1 MAGNLIF
8 RWVFIRNYLIFM
20 ILVML
25 VHFVLLHYYYSIPL
39 VNSVIDALISYMI
52 LFVILINLWF
62 VVKFARTE
70 SVSSFTSIR
79 NSTIAVIILVIGWLF
94 LSKHFLGLIFHGN
107 MDYMEFLLNSLVLR
121 AIAGISIAGLIYSSF
136 FLAIYQNSVEQSLK
150 RENEL
155 RLMVQKTELQAL
167 KNQLNPHFIYNSLNS
182 ISSLTIYSPE
192 KAREMVVMLSDFL
205 RVALRQD
212 ALQKASLAEEL
223 ENISLYLQIE
233 KIRFEEKLQWEF
245 DVKAEHLN
253 FQIPVLIL
261 QPLFENAVKHGVQQS
276 SHPGKIIL
284 NSRLSN
290 QFLELTVQNTYDK
303 SFQSF
308 RGEGVGI
315 ENVRNRLRLI
325 YGGSAHIKLNA
336 LDNIFEASIIFPL
349 QDWGV

>member
-8 RWVFIRNYLIFM
+8 RWVFLRNYLIFM
-20 ILVML
+20 ILVLL

-39 VNSVIDALISYMI
+39 VNSVVDSLISYII
-52 LFVILINLWF
+52 LFTMLLSLWF
-62 VVKFARTE
+62 VVKFARTD

-79 NSTIAVIILVIGWLF
+79 NSTIAVIILLIGWLF
-94 LSKHFLGLIFHGN
+94 LSKYFLGLIFHGETN
-107 MDYMEFLLNSLVLR
+107 YMEFLLNSLVLR
-121 AIAGISIAGLIYSSF
+121 AIAGISISGLIYSSF
-136 FLAIYQNSVEQSLK
+136 FLAIYQDSVEQSLE

-155 RLMVQKTELQAL
+155 RLLVQKTELQAL

-212 ALQKASLAEEL
+212 ALQKATLAEEL

-233 KIRFEEKLQWEF
+233 KIRFEEKLNWEF
-245 DVKAEHLN
+245 QVQPEHLEL
-253 FQIPVLIL
+253 QIPVLIL

-276 SHPGKIIL
+276 SDPGKINL
-284 NSRLSN
+284 NSRKN
-290 QFLELTVQNTYDK
+290 GQFLELTVRNSFDK
-303 SFQSF
+303 SFQKF

-325 YGGSAHIKLNA
+325 YSGSAFIRLNA
-336 LDNIFEASIIFPL
+336 TNDVFEATLIIP
-349 QDWGV
+349 V